1 MILEVKNVSFAYLK
15 DKPVLSDVSFSINEG
30 ECVVLLGQNGVG
42 KSTLLSLILGF
53 YKLDQG
59 EILFDNINI
68 NKMTHIQR
76 ADYLAYVPQLI
87 KGNNLTV
94 KDTVLL
100 GRLPYYKIYPT
111 KKDFEIVDEY
121 IKRFNLSDIQDKET
135 ICISGGERQ
144 KTNIARGFIQ
154 DSKIVVFDEP
164 TSNLDIKS
172 QYEVLELIKKEK
184 QNKSFI
190 ISMHDLNQ
198 AYSIGDKFVFLKDGK
213 VKKICTKEEID
224 PQTLQEVYGLDI
236 KIKEIDGKRVF
247 LYEN

>member
-1 MILEVKNVSFAYLK
+1 MILEIKNVSFSYTK
-15 DKPVLSDVSFSINEG
+15 DKQVLSNVSFALKEG

-53 YKLDQG
+53 YKPDQG

-68 NKMTHIQR
+68 NKMSHIQR

-100 GRLPYYKIYPT
+100 GRLPFYKIYPT
-111 KKDFEIVDEY
+111 KKDFELVDEY
-121 IKRFNLSDIQDKET
+121 IDRFNLTDIKDKET
-135 ICISGGERQ
+135 LFISGGERQ

-172 QYEVLELIKKEK
+172 QCEVMDLIKKEK

-198 AYSIGDKFVFLKDGK
+198 AYSIGDKFVFLKDGI

-224 PQTLQEVYGLDI
+224 SEILLEIYGLDI
-236 KIKEIDGKRVF
+236 KIKEIDGRKVF